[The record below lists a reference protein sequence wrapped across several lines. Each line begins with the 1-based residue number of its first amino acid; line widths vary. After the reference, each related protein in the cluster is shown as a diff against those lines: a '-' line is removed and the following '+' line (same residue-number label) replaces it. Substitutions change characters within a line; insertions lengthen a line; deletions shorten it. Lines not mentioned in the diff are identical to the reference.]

1 MEVSS
6 LELREKERV
15 LVSLF
20 LLIEGTKASDI
31 GLTGWLDLF
40 SAL

>member
-6 LELREKERV
+6 LELREKETV

-20 LLIEGTKASDI
+20 LLNEGTKASDI
-31 GLTGWLDLF
+31 GLTRWLDVF
-40 SAL
+40 FAL